1 MIQKTGMVVLALAV
15 FATAGCGKKENASTK
30 SETAATQSETPATS
44 AETTPSADTPETT
57 ATRTYQT
64 VHDANAVYGKDD
76 LPGQG
81 SYLKLDFSELSADQL
96 NRVIHRMKSEGCT
109 CGCNGEPIDQCLVN
123 DPSCQTAVT
132 LANQI
137 IREEKMKS

>member
-1 MIQKTGMVVLALAV
+1 MTQKIRIVVLALAV
-15 FATAGCGKKENASTK
+15 FAAAGCGKKESASTK
-30 SETAATQSETPATS
+30 SETQSTS
-44 AETTPSADTPETT
+44 AETTLTANTPPETTPPETT

-64 VHDANAVYGKDD
+64 VHDPSAVYGKDD
-76 LPGQG
+76 LPNLG
-81 SYLKLDFSELSADQL
+81 SYLKLDFTELSSDQL

-123 DPSCQTAVT
+123 DPNCQTAVT

-137 IREEKMKS
+137 IREEKAKG